1 MKRAKT
7 QQMST
12 DNLQMSTDNLREFW
26 LAQIEVFDEMTNL
39 LEARRQRSKLSKP
52 QRAWLVMMQSWRG
65 ELVRLLTEFPGT
77 QHA

>member
-7 QQMST
+7 QSLT
-12 DNLQMSTDNLREFW
+12 TDNLRQFW
-26 LAQIEVFDEMTNL
+26 LAQIEVFDELTNL
-39 LEARRQRSKLSKP
+39 LEAQRSKSKLPKP
-52 QRAWLVMMQSWRG
+52 QRIWLVMMQSWRA

>member
-7 QQMST
+7 QSLT
-12 DNLQMSTDNLREFW
+12 TDNLRQFW
-26 LAQIEVFDEMTNL
+26 LAQIEVFDEMTTL